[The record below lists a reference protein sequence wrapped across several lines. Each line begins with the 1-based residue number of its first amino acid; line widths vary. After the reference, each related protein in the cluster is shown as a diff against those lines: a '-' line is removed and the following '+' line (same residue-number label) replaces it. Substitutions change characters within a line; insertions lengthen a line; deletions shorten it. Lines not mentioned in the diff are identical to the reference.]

1 MITRAAT
8 TSATTA
14 LAGSRAYALAM
25 SVGTVVD
32 HTTGRTRFVTRAWA
46 SPIVNAAIFADSKH
60 RRRPEEEASQP

>member
-14 LAGSRAYALAM
+14 LAGSRAYACPM
-25 SVGTVVD
+25 SVGNVVD
-32 HTTGRTRFVTRAWA
+32 HNNGRTRFVTRAWA
-46 SPIVNAAIFADSKH
+46 PAIADVAIFADSKH